1 MTTNPKDRKPFQLWV
16 DTTQEVV
23 DKAKEIAERKRMTF
37 RGYLGV
43 SIENAVEAD
52 DDESGS

>member
-16 DTTQEVV
+16 DTSQEVV

-37 RGYLGV
+37 RGYLG
-43 SIENAVEAD
+43 EALEKAVEAE
-52 DDESGS
+52 DDENRS